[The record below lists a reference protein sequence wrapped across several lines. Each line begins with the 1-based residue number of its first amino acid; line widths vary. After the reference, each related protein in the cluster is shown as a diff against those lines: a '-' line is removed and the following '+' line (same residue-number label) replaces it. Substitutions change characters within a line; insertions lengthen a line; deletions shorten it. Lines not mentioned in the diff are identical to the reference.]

1 MRTRKGCNANA
12 GKIAA
17 LASPAQNGRADR
29 IDSRSWTSA
38 SGRLV
43 GGKPFSRGA
52 LYLIL
57 PEPYL
62 SRIRIA
68 GNKAA
73 SSARRQT
80 TLQREIAVKNVAV
93 PPTACFS
100 LTRARRG
107 FLARRNGRASINFRV
122 LYQLI
127 KA

>member
-73 SSARRQT
+73 SSASRQT
-80 TLQREIAVKNVAV
+80 TLQQEIAVKNVAIADERGWL
-93 PPTACFS
+93 TAATPAKNPRHR
-100 LTRARRG
+100 L
-107 FLARRNGRASINFRV
+107 FRHF
-122 LYQLI
+122 
-127 KA
+127 